1 MAHLASGVEP
11 RRRWADPNTGFAW
24 LRMIGSFLVVIE
36 HCAPLTDP
44 SQLTL
49 LPESWGFSPG
59 YTALMGFFAMSGF
72 QIADSWQ
79 RDPCWWRFA
88 GKRVLRIWPPLLTV
102 VIVTALVIGPLATT
116 LSVREYFSSS
126 ATWGYIVNNAGLYTL
141 QHPLPGVFENNP
153 YSWSANG
160 SLWTLPMELTGYL
173 IVLGLGLVAGFTRYR
188 WLAVVVLIALVAFD
202 RRFEAS
208 IGDPGTGGG
217 FLSVP
222 IGSAVAF
229 LVAFVVGVM
238 LVTYRDSLALSP
250 AVAWALVGMQAAVV
264 ATEVGPFTLPFVA
277 GYGAVVLAHHW
288 PRRLEGHDRW
298 VYGSYGLYIW
308 AFPLQQLLIMAGLDS
323 QWSLTLAAVPAAYVA
338 GLLSWRYVEEPTMSL
353 RRYLAPRRRKRRA
366 PTPPATVG
374 TVPAPVPIAR
384 ARESARTS
392 ARHE

>member
-11 RRRWADPNTGFAW
+11 GRRWADPITGFAW
-24 LRMIGSFLVVIE
+24 LRLIGSLLVVIE
-36 HCAPLTDP
+36 HCAPLTNP
-44 SQLTL
+44 SRLTL

-88 GKRVLRIWPPLLTV
+88 GKRVLRIWPPLLAV
-102 VIVTALVIGPLATT
+102 VIVTALVIGPLVTT
-116 LSVREYFSSS
+116 LSVREYFASS

-153 YSWSANG
+153 YPWSANG

-173 IVLGLGLVAGFTRYR
+173 IVFGLGLVAAFTRYR
-188 WLAVVVLIALVAFD
+188 WLTVVALIALVALD

-217 FLSVP
+217 FLSLP

-229 LVAFVVGVM
+229 LVAFAVGVV
-238 LVTYRDSLALSP
+238 LVAYRDVVTLSP
-250 AVAWALVGMQAAVV
+250 AVAWALVGIHAAVV
-264 ATEVGPFTLPFVA
+264 TTEIGPFTLPFVA

-288 PRRLEGHDRW
+288 PSRLEGYDQW

-308 AFPLQQLLIMAGLDS
+308 AFPLQQLLIMAGLDR

-353 RRYLAPRRRKRRA
+353 RRYLAPRRRRPRA
-366 PTPPATVG
+366 PAPTAAVGAIPAPVSS
-374 TVPAPVPIAR
+374 TVPASPR
-384 ARESARTS
+384 S
-392 ARHE
+392 

>member
-1 MAHLASGVEP
+1 MAHLASGGEP
-11 RRRWADPNTGFAW
+11 ARRWADPNTGFAW
-24 LRMIGSFLVVIE
+24 LRMIGSLLVVIE

-44 SQLTL
+44 SRLTL

-88 GKRVLRIWPPLLTV
+88 GKRVLRIWPPLLAV
-102 VIVTALVIGPLATT
+102 VIVTALVIGPLVTT

-126 ATWGYIVNNAGLYTL
+126 ATWGYVVNNAGMYTL
-141 QHPLPGVFENNP
+141 QHPLPGVFESNP
-153 YSWSANG
+153 YPWSANG

-173 IVLGLGLVAGFTRYR
+173 IVFGLGLVAGFTRYR
-188 WLAVVVLIALVAFD
+188 WLAVVALIALVALD
-202 RRFEAS
+202 RRFEAG

-229 LVAFVVGVM
+229 LVAFVVGVI
-238 LVTYRDSLALSP
+238 LVAYRDSLALSP
-250 AVAWALVGMQAAVV
+250 AVAWALVGIQAAVA

-288 PRRLEGHDRW
+288 PRRLEGYDRW

-323 QWSLTLAAVPAAYVA
+323 QWSLTLATVPAAYVA
-338 GLLSWRYVEEPTMSL
+338 GLISWRYIEEPTMSL
-353 RRYLAPRRRKRRA
+353 RRYLAPRRRKPRA
-366 PTPPATVG
+366 PAPPATVV
-374 TVPAPVPIAR
+374 TVPVPVPSPV
-384 ARESARTS
+384 SASPRG
-392 ARHE
+392 

>member
-11 RRRWADPNTGFAW
+11 GRRWADPITGFAW
-24 LRMIGSFLVVIE
+24 LRLIGSLLVVIE
-36 HCAPLTDP
+36 HCAPLTNP
-44 SQLTL
+44 SRLTL

-88 GKRVLRIWPPLLTV
+88 GKRVLRIWPPLLAV
-102 VIVTALVIGPLATT
+102 VIVTALVIGPLVTT
-116 LSVREYFSSS
+116 LSVREYFASS

-153 YSWSANG
+153 YPWSANG

-173 IVLGLGLVAGFTRYR
+173 IVFGLGLVAAFTRYR
-188 WLAVVVLIALVAFD
+188 WLTVVALIALVALD

-217 FLSVP
+217 FLSLP

-229 LVAFVVGVM
+229 LVAFAVGVV
-238 LVTYRDSLALSP
+238 LVAYRDVVTLSP
-250 AVAWALVGMQAAVV
+250 AVAWALVGIHVAVV
-264 ATEVGPFTLPFVA
+264 TTEIGPFTLPFVA

-288 PRRLEGHDRW
+288 PSRLAGYDQW

-308 AFPLQQLLIMAGLDS
+308 AFPLQQLLIMAGLDR

-353 RRYLAPRRRKRRA
+353 RRYLAPRRRRPRA
-366 PTPPATVG
+366 PAPTAALGAIPAPVSS
-374 TVPAPVPIAR
+374 TVPASPR
-384 ARESARTS
+384 S
-392 ARHE
+392 

>member
-1 MAHLASGVEP
+1 MAQQASGVEP
-11 RRRWADPNTGFAW
+11 RRRWADPTTGFAW
-24 LRMIGSFLVVIE
+24 LRLIGSLLVVIE

-44 SQLTL
+44 SRLTL
-49 LPESWGFSPG
+49 LPQSWGFSPG

-88 GKRVLRIWPPLLTV
+88 GKRVLRIWPPLLAV
-102 VIVTALVIGPLATT
+102 VIVTALVIGPLVTT

-173 IVLGLGLVAGFTRYR
+173 IVFGLGLVAGFTRYR
-188 WLAVVVLIALVAFD
+188 WLTVVALIALVALD
-202 RRFEAS
+202 RRFEAG

-217 FLSVP
+217 FLSLP

-229 LVAFVVGVM
+229 LVAFAVGVM
-238 LVTYRDSLALSP
+238 LVAYRDSLTLSP
-250 AVAWALVGMQAAVV
+250 AVAWALVGMQAVV
-264 ATEVGPFTLPFVA
+264 VTTEVAPFTLPFVA

-288 PRRLEGHDRW
+288 PRRLEGYDQW

-308 AFPLQQLLIMAGLDS
+308 AFPLQQLLIMAGLDR

-353 RRYLAPRRRKRRA
+353 RRYFGPRRRKTQA
-366 PTPPATVG
+366 QAPATVAPSP
-374 TVPAPVPIAR
+374 TVPAPVPSTVPAGPP
-384 ARESARTS
+384 
-392 ARHE
+392 